1 MIQTDKAHCV
11 VMYMHKDVG
20 LETCA
25 HTRASS
31 VMMNV
36 VFMLEKTF
44 LGENPGCLPTT
55 MRWTHQHSQ
64 VS

>member
-11 VMYMHKDVG
+11 LMYMHKDVG

-31 VMMNV
+31 VMTNM

-55 MRWTHQHSQ
+55 MRWTHQDTQ